1 MLLTKQ
7 PICMKKLF
15 LLFITLFIAIQ
26 SFTQNKIDEINILI
40 IHNKYSEALALSDEI
55 YAEYATNAD
64 FFYQR
69 AILLKLLYNYRQA
82 INAINK
88 AIDLNPENTEYLTEL
103 GFILFR
109 AEKIYEAQRIF
120 EQVIQVDPYNF
131 KCGIALS
138 NLYMNDKKIENAE
151 KVLLKLYEKDSLNAY
166 ITRNIGICKYLQ
178 GDTLT
183 FNWLKKANELDSTDI
198 KTYRYLFTA
207 YTVKEDFDKAF
218 GIINRAQSI
227 DPQNEL
233 LYVMEAD
240 LHVIRNHN
248 FRAIPVY
255 LKAYEIDPE
264 DEELPRKIGLCYYK
278 VKNYE
283 LAKHYLRLA
292 DQESMNLDVYKHL
305 GYIYKMNNVPD
316 SSNYYFNKALELLRA
331 DNNTIFDIYIDVA
344 ENYYALGKYQHAIGW
359 YERALNLEITGIWW
373 MSLKN
378 KALIDIA
385 SVYADKLNDK
395 EKAIEYFNKVK
406 DDSSFFV
413 NEQDYYKYAQQQ
425 ITKLKED
432 LFFEG
437 KL

>member
-7 PICMKKLF
+7 AICMKKLF
-15 LLFITLFIAIQ
+15 LLIVSLFIAIQ

-40 IHNKYSEALALSDEI
+40 IHNKYHEALALSDEI
-55 YAEYATNAD
+55 YAEYETNAD
-64 FFYQR
+64 YFYQR
-69 AILLKLLYNYRQA
+69 AILFKLLYNYRQA
-82 INAINK
+82 ISEINK
-88 AIDLNPENTEYLTEL
+88 AIDLDPENTEYLTEL
-103 GFILFR
+103 GFILLR
-109 AEKIYEAQRIF
+109 ADKTNEAQKIF
-120 EQVIQVDPYNF
+120 EQVIQVDPYNL

-138 NLYMNDKKIENAE
+138 NLYMKDKKNNNAE

-183 FNWLKKANELDSTDI
+183 FKWLKKANKLDSTDI

-207 YTVKEDFDKAF
+207 YTVKEDFDRAF

-233 LYVMEAD
+233 LFVMEAD

-278 VKNYE
+278 IKNYD
-283 LAKHYLRLA
+283 LAKHYLRIA
-292 DQESMNLDVYKHL
+292 DQKSMNLDVYKHL
-305 GYIYKMNNVPD
+305 GYIYKLNNEPD

-331 DNNTIFDIYIDVA
+331 DNNTIFDIYNDVA
-344 ENYYALGKYQHAIGW
+344 ENYYALGNYKHAIAW
-359 YERALNLEITGIWW
+359 YERSLNLEITGMWLR
-373 MSLKN
+373 SLKN

-385 SVYADKLNDK
+385 SIYADKLNDK
-395 EKAIEYFNKVK
+395 ERAIEYFMKVT
-406 DDSSFFV
+406 DDTSFFV

-425 ITKLKED
+425 ITRLKED